1 MKSLFQRLRRF
12 AREDRG
18 VAALEFAIIAPL
30 LMVPLLLGSVDLI
43 DVMGAN
49 KRAQNAAAPLA
60 DVVARDTEI
69 SNAELTSLWRGLDVL
84 MYPNDPG
91 TMEIRISSISIV
103 NASTAR
109 VVWSEGHGGMAARTA
124 NSTVSLDSRMMNVG
138 SSVIMVE
145 SVYKYDAPLGFL
157 FQNQVRMTHDAY
169 RRSRLVDPIPR
180 VA

>member
-1 MKSLFQRLRRF
+1 MNLIQNLRRF
-12 AREDRG
+12 ARENKG

-49 KRAQNAAAPLA
+49 KRAQNAAASLA

-69 SNAELTSLWRGLDVL
+69 SNAELDSLWRGLDVL
-84 MYPNDPG
+84 MYPNASGD
-91 TMEIRISSISIV
+91 MEIRISSISID

-109 VVWSEGHGGMAARTA
+109 VVWSEGHGGMSGRTA
-124 NSTVSLDSRMMNVG
+124 NSTVSLDSRMMVVG

-157 FQNQVRMTHDAY
+157 FQNQVRMSHDA
-169 RRSRLVDPIPR
+169 
-180 VA
+180 

>member
-12 AREDRG
+12 AREDKG

-49 KRAQNAAAPLA
+49 KRAQNAAASLA

-103 NASTAR
+103 NASRRAWSGAR
-109 VVWSEGHGGMAARTA
+109 GMAAWRPAPPTRPCRSTA
-124 NSTVSLDSRMMNVG
+124 G
-138 SSVIMVE
+138 
-145 SVYKYDAPLGFL
+145 
-157 FQNQVRMTHDAY
+157 
-169 RRSRLVDPIPR
+169 
-180 VA
+180 